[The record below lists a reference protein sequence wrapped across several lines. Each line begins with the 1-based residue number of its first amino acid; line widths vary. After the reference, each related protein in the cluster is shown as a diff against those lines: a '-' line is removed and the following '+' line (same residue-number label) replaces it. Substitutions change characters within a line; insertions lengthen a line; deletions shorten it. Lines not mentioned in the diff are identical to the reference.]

1 MLRRMPDDGA
11 NRNPPLRLSGK
22 IVYPEGTTIELVAA
36 LRPGRVIHR
45 SIDTHH
51 YPRCAYQFTRTDTG
65 RNVDWVPVYA
75 EDFTEIETAVTRRL
89 EERLG
94 ARVE

>member
-11 NRNPPLRLSGK
+11 NRNPPLRLSGT
-22 IVYPEGTTIELVAA
+22 IVYPEGTTLELVAA
-36 LRPGRVIHR
+36 LRPARVVIR
-45 SIDTHH
+45 STDNHPR
-51 YPRCAYQFTRTDTG
+51 PRCAYQFTRTDTG

-75 EDFTEIETAVTRRL
+75 EDFSEIETAVTKRL
-89 EERLG
+89 EQRLG